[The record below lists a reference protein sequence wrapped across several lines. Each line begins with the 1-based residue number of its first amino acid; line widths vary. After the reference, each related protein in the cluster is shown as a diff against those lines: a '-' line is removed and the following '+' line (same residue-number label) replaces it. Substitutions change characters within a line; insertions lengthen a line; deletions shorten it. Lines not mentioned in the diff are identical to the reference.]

1 MIQAYATRMPSR
13 FSWVWL
19 SIVAVSLTPASLS
32 AQVAPPP
39 KDGTNPPAGTLKPD
53 DAPPAQGEEVFVDP
67 NAKKALTVF
76 NPLTFVGPPIKVGTS
91 GDDRSKVQSMAGRAT
106 NLDPDFL
113 KRYIEWFTV
122 ELTRRD
128 NLNAILNPPP
138 SLKPSDQAARG
149 VERAVD
155 GLTKPIIDARAND
168 NREFLV
174 TYERLLFES
183 KLPRLLE
190 PDHNYLS
197 RLDAMIVLGMAGN
210 PTPVSLDLFIAQ
222 LKKPDQLVWVKLWAA
237 RGLSI
242 AARGGE
248 VDLDASRA
256 NQATE
261 ALLTLLESDPK
272 LPWPVQMRVLEALG
286 SIRVSTANTSRSKID
301 SAPVILKF
309 LVDSE
314 ARLVV
319 RAWAAWALGFIKA
332 PSSGTTYNFSLGGH
346 EIGELASDLA
356 SQIVEEYDDDPVNF
370 DKEKDQATHL
380 TSLLLF
386 QICPSLIGQ
395 EGVRDSGLLQNRAA
409 ADARPF
415 LTKLDDKVKAV
426 SRQAYELMRAAG
438 AGNKAARDDLD
449 AKLADL
455 KTFLAAS
462 KPKDRRF
469 IPGGPEIPAHPA
481 REVAGAPG
489 P

>member
-19 SIVAVSLTPASLS
+19 SIVAVALTPASLM

-39 KDGTNPPAGTLKPD
+39 KGEKNPPAGDPKPEE
-53 DAPPAQGEEVFVDP
+53 APADQGEEVFVDP

-76 NPLTFVGPPIKVGTS
+76 NPLTFVGPPIKVGAS
-91 GDDRSKVQSMAGRAT
+91 GDDRAKVQSMAGRAI
-106 NLDPDFL
+106 NLDADFL

-128 NLNAILNPPP
+128 NLNAILNPPQN
-138 SLKPSDQAARG
+138 LKPADPAARG
-149 VERAVD
+149 VERAMD

-174 TYERLLFES
+174 IYERLLFES
-183 KLPRLLE
+183 KLPKLLE
-190 PDHNYLS
+190 SDHNYLS

-210 PTPVSLDLFIAQ
+210 PSPQSLDLFIAQ
-222 LKKPDQLVWVKLWAA
+222 LKKADQLVWVKLWAA

-242 AARGGE
+242 AAKGGE

-261 ALLTLLESDPK
+261 ALLALLESDPK
-272 LPWPVQMRVLEALG
+272 LPWPVQMRALEALG
-286 SIRVSTANTSRSKID
+286 SIRVSTASTSRNKID
-301 SAPVILKF
+301 SAPVLLKF
-309 LVDSE
+309 LANTDGRS
-314 ARLVV
+314 VV

-332 PSSGTTYNFSLGGH
+332 PSGGTNYNFSLAGH
-346 EIGELASDLA
+346 EIGQLAVELG
-356 SQIVEEYDDDPVNF
+356 SQIVEDYDDDPANF
-370 DKEKDQATHL
+370 DKQKDQATQL
-380 TSLLLF
+380 TSLLIF
-386 QICPSLIGQ
+386 QVCPSLIGQ
-395 EGVRDSGLLQNRAA
+395 EGVRDSGLIQNRAA
-409 ADARPF
+409 AEARPF

-426 SRQAYELMRAAG
+426 SRQAYDLVRAAG
-438 AGNKAARDDLD
+438 AGNKAARDELD

-455 KTFLAAS
+455 KNFLASS

-469 IPGGPEIPAHPA
+469 IPGGPEIPPHPA
-481 REVAGAPG
+481 AEVAGAAG